1 MVLVYFKMAYIEER
15 NKKGRGGGASL
26 LKAKIP
32 EKSNVYIL
40 YILSHLPGR
49 HRHSSVIKQA
59 EFSP

>member
-1 MVLVYFKMAYIEER
+1 MTEDEKNIVLVYFKMAYIEER

-40 YILSHLPGR
+40 CILSLIFQVDI
-49 HRHSSVIKQA
+49 VIHQ
-59 EFSP
+59 